1 MERSKKTVL
10 GIDIGGTKIRTFHK
24 GRFTEFPTPKNK
36 KDFVKLIGSLRKV
49 DAVGIACTGV
59 IEGKKVEF
67 SPNIKYLRNY
77 DFSALKLGKIKVE
90 NDACAFLRA
99 ELLNL
104 LKSDFNRFKRVL
116 GITVGTGIGRA
127 FSLNGKIKKVKK
139 FEYPESW
146 EKEYQI
152 IRDMKN
158 DKLLVEYLGKKLNA
172 IIQRYKPK
180 LVILGGGVMNRKGF
194 FEKLRKELNV
204 RSIKAKFGV
213 KAGAIGA
220 VKLWN

>member
-127 FSLNGKIKKVKK
+127 FFVNGKIKKIKQ
-139 FEYPESW
+139 FEYPEKW
-146 EKEYQI
+146 EWEYQK
-152 IRDMKN
+152 IRDMKK
-158 DKLLVEYLGKKLNA
+158 DSELAEYLGEKLNLTFKK
-172 IIQRYKPK
+172 YKPN
-180 LVILGGGVMNRKGF
+180 L
-194 FEKLRKELNV
+194 
-204 RSIKAKFGV
+204 
-213 KAGAIGA
+213 
-220 VKLWN
+220 